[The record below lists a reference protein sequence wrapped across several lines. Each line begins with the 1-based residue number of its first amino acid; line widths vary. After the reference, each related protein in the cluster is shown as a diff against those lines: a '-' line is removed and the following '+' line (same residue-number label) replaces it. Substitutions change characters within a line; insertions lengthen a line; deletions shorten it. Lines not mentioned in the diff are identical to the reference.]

1 MLLFISGEPKLYP
14 ELTNTMTVTPTSDCP
29 RSAFFSFFSYVKPNR
44 LLGKEKK
51 EKDFC
56 FCVFCTEVVLSL
68 YFAQMLSCSL
78 FLQRLSFCSACFCFG
93 DLCSCVFL
101 YRDGSVFV
109 FCTDIVL
116 RVFGSEVILFVCR
129 CLFVF
134 KGCCEYFVLMF
145 FLLMRFVQG

>member
-1 MLLFISGEPKLYP
+1 M
-14 ELTNTMTVTPTSDCP
+14 
-29 RSAFFSFFSYVKPNR
+29 
-44 LLGKEKK
+44 
-51 EKDFC
+51 
-56 FCVFCTEVVLSL
+56 
-68 YFAQMLSCSL
+68 
-78 FLQRLSFCSACFCFG
+78 
-93 DLCSCVFL
+93 FL

-145 FLLMRFVQG
+145 FSVAAFCTGLSRVAGKRCPGVNCL